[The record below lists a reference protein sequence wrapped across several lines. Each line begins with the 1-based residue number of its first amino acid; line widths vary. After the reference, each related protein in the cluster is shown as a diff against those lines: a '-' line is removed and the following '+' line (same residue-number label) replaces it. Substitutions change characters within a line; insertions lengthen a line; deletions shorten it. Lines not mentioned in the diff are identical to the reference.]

1 MGCCSDKSTKEKEN
15 IRTETDARISTE
27 PKDIINPKIIDVK
40 PTEKKEDISLLQNKF
55 IEDFM
60 NKTQKEEGEEEKR
73 TGMFIKSEKKKVKI
87 SKDTIRVEDE
97 FILTTK
103 IGPTSFFSAYWYF
116 LIAPVE
122 KLKLKKFYIE
132 DNEVNDSDFEIDE
145 QNIQIKFPNEL
156 TNEQLLKIK
165 VIQEISLDDSK
176 NYDAFSLYLKQ
187 QDSLVKYIIYGVDDI
202 LIDDVTNSYF
212 QKNQKLNLIYYEGKV
227 SEDNRGYIGYVYYSK
242 RINYEIY
249 KYLPNFKSKESEI
262 IKKKDSTKE
271 QKRNLLGIY
280 KYVKITDEG
289 QEVEEIFK
297 CKISNYP
304 VGVFVTSFSIGLMLN
319 TEFDVDYVK
328 LNGKNVQ
335 YTKGDGQ
342 IGIRDFG
349 AYNNQ
354 FVEVHLKYKYFTN
367 KEKKVYRQ
375 ESIITSNIKD
385 TYFKCI
391 IEIPDK
397 YICLYTNEIFMK
409 DPAKH
414 NIYFYDG
421 ISNEEQLYEKINIS
435 IKKGTWD
442 IEKIITLSA
451 EKNIENCVF
460 TTNKVFKGG
469 NLKEKSYELIK
480 DNAEFEDKDNKY
492 IYTFKNLTTN
502 KVKIGWKVKVENS
515 TSDYKYDRGNE
526 LITKIPEEDK
536 QFFKDL
542 ANKIVSEDKSNIPN
556 YKKIGKWVHNY
567 ITYDLSYKGKEM
579 TAREIYNTKIGVC
592 EHFTLLYNTLLVS
605 FGIDAVKVGGYALSK
620 TEDDDKKMN
629 IKESQIENS
638 KNINTLSNGHHAW
651 SIAKVNGAW
660 IPLDATWDLFDGNVP
675 LSHIFQNYGEDT
687 LLTNYN
693 ANNKVFNDI
702 TKEVINFIG
711 S

>member
-15 IRTETDARISTE
+15 FRTETDGRIPTE
-27 PKDIINPKIIDVK
+27 PKDIINPEIIDVK

-73 TGMFIKSEKKKVKI
+73 TGIFIKSEKKKVKI

-103 IGPTSFFSAYWYF
+103 IGPTNFFSSYWYF

-122 KLKLKKFYIE
+122 QLKLKKIYIE
-132 DNEVNDSDFEIDE
+132 DNEVNDSDFEIDD

-187 QDSLVKYIIYGVDDI
+187 QDSLVKYIVYGVDDI

-262 IKKKDSTKE
+262 IEKKDSTKE
-271 QKRNLLGIY
+271 QKRNFLGIY

-297 CKISNYP
+297 CKLSNYP
-304 VGVFVTSFSIGLMLN
+304 VGVFATTLSLGLMLN
-319 TEFDVDYVK
+319 TKFDVDYVK

-335 YTKGDGQ
+335 YTKGDAE
-342 IGIRDFG
+342 IVITDFG
-349 AYNNQ
+349 AFNNQ
-354 FVEVHLKYKYFTN
+354 FVEVHLKYKYYTN

-391 IEIPDK
+391 IEIPNK

-421 ISNEEQLYEKINIS
+421 ISNEEKLYEKIKIS

-492 IYTFKNLTTN
+492 IYTFTNLTTN
-502 KVKIGWKVKVENS
+502 KVKIGWKLRAENS

-567 ITYDLSYKGKEM
+567 ITYDLSYSGKEM

-605 FGIDAVKVGGYALSK
+605 FGIDAVKVGGYALTK

-629 IKESQIENS
+629 IKESHIENS
-638 KNINTLSNGHHAW
+638 KNLNTLSDGHHAW

-687 LLTNYN
+687 LLINYN

>member
-27 PKDIINPKIIDVK
+27 PKDIINQKILNNK
-40 PTEKKEDISLLQNKF
+40 QTKKKEDISLLQNKF

-103 IGPTSFFSAYWYF
+103 IGPTSFFSSYWYF
-116 LIAPVE
+116 LIGPVE

-132 DNEVNDSDFEIDE
+132 DNEVNDSDFEIDK
-145 QNIQIKFPNEL
+145 QNIHIKFPNKL

-165 VIQEISLDDSK
+165 VIQELPLDDFK
-176 NYDAFSLYLKQ
+176 NYNAFGLYLKQ

-227 SEDNRGYIGYVYYSK
+227 PEDNRGYIGYVYYSK

-249 KYLPNFKSKESEI
+249 KYIPNFKSKESEI
-262 IKKKDSTKE
+262 IEKKDSTKE
-271 QKRNLLGIY
+271 QIRNFLGRY

-335 YTKGDGQ
+335 YTKGDAE
-342 IGIRDFG
+342 IVIRDFG
-349 AYNNQ
+349 AFNNQ
-354 FVEVHLKYKYFTN
+354 FVEVHLKYKYYTN

-421 ISNEEQLYEKINIS
+421 ISNEEQLYEKIKIS

-502 KVKIGWKVKVENS
+502 KVKIGWKVRVENS

-567 ITYDLSYKGKEM
+567 ITYDLSYTGKEM

-629 IKESQIENS
+629 IKESHIENS
-638 KNINTLSNGHHAW
+638 KNMNTLSNGHHAW
-651 SIAKVNGAW
+651 SIAKVNGTW
-660 IPLDATWDLFDGNVP
+660 IPLDATCDLFDVNVP

-687 LLTNYN
+687 RWTNYN

>member
-55 IEDFM
+55 IENFM

-103 IGPTSFFSAYWYF
+103 IGPTSFFSSYWYF
-116 LIAPVE
+116 LIGPVE

-132 DNEVNDSDFEIDE
+132 DNEVNDSDFEIDK
-145 QNIQIKFPNEL
+145 QNIHIKFPNKL

-165 VIQEISLDDSK
+165 VIQELPLDDFK
-176 NYDAFSLYLKQ
+176 NYNAFGLYLKQ

-271 QKRNLLGIY
+271 QIRNFLGRY

-297 CKISNYP
+297 CKLSNYP
-304 VGVFVTSFSIGLMLN
+304 VGVLATTLSLGLMLN
-319 TEFDVDYVK
+319 TKFDVDYVK

-354 FVEVHLKYKYFTN
+354 FVEVHLKYKYYTN

-391 IEIPDK
+391 IEIPNK

-421 ISNEEQLYEKINIS
+421 ISNEEQLYEKIKIS

-502 KVKIGWKVKVENS
+502 KVKIGWKVKAENS

-567 ITYDLSYKGKEM
+567 ITYDLSYTGKEM

-605 FGIDAVKVGGYALSK
+605 FGIDAVKVGGYALTK

-651 SIAKVNGAW
+651 SIAKVNGTW

-687 LLTNYN
+687 LLTNFN
-693 ANNKVFNDI
+693 SDNKISNDI

>member
-55 IEDFM
+55 IENFM

-103 IGPTSFFSAYWYF
+103 IGPTSFFSSYWYF
-116 LIAPVE
+116 LIGPVE

-132 DNEVNDSDFEIDE
+132 DNEVNDSDFEIDK
-145 QNIQIKFPNEL
+145 QNIHIKFPNKL

-262 IKKKDSTKE
+262 IEKKDSTKE
-271 QKRNLLGIY
+271 QIRNFLGRY

-421 ISNEEQLYEKINIS
+421 ISNEEQLYEKIKIS

-502 KVKIGWKVKVENS
+502 KVKIGWKVRVENS

-567 ITYDLSYKGKEM
+567 ITYDLSYTGKEM

-605 FGIDAVKVGGYALSK
+605 FGIDAVKVGGYAISK

-629 IKESQIENS
+629 IKESHIENS
-638 KNINTLSNGHHAW
+638 KKLNTLSDERHAW

-675 LSHIFQNYGEDT
+675 LSHIFQNYGEHN
-687 LLTNYN
+687 LLTNFN
-693 ANNKVFNDI
+693 TDNKVSNDI

>member
-15 IRTETDARISTE
+15 FRTETDARIPTE

-40 PTEKKEDISLLQNKF
+40 PTEKKDISLLQNEF

-103 IGPTSFFSAYWYF
+103 IGPTNFFSSYWYF

-132 DNEVNDSDFEIDE
+132 DNEVNDSDFAIDE

-187 QDSLVKYIIYGVDDI
+187 QDSLVKYIVYGVDDI

-227 SEDNRGYIGYVYYSK
+227 QENNRGYIGYVYYSK

-271 QKRNLLGIY
+271 KIRNFLGIY

-297 CKISNYP
+297 CKLSNYP
-304 VGVFVTSFSIGLMLN
+304 VGVLATTLSLGLMLN

-335 YTKGDGQ
+335 YTKGDAE
-342 IGIRDFG
+342 IVITDFG
-349 AYNNQ
+349 AFNNQ
-354 FVEVHLKYKYFTN
+354 FVEVHLKYKYYTN

-391 IEIPDK
+391 IEIPNK

-409 DPAKH
+409 DPAKP
-414 NIYFYDG
+414 NFYFYDG
-421 ISNEEQLYEKINIS
+421 ISNEEQLYEKIKIS

-502 KVKIGWKVKVENS
+502 KVKIGWKLRAENS

-567 ITYDLSYKGKEM
+567 ITYDLSYTGKKM

-605 FGIDAVKVGGYALSK
+605 FGIDAVKVGGYALTK

-629 IKESQIENS
+629 IKESHIENS
-638 KNINTLSNGHHAW
+638 KNMNTLSNGHHAW
-651 SIAKVNGAW
+651 SIAKVNGTW

-687 LLTNYN
+687 RWTNYN

>member
-15 IRTETDARISTE
+15 FRTETDARIPTE
-27 PKDIINPKIIDVK
+27 PKGIIDPKIIDVK

-103 IGPTSFFSAYWYF
+103 IGPTNCFSSYWYF

-132 DNEVNDSDFEIDE
+132 DNEVNDSDFETKE
-145 QNIQIKFPNEL
+145 QNIHIKFLNKL

-187 QDSLVKYIIYGVDDI
+187 QDSLVKYIVYGVDDI

-227 SEDNRGYIGYVYYSK
+227 PEDNRGNIGFVYYSK

-262 IKKKDSTKE
+262 IEKKDSIKE
-271 QKRNLLGIY
+271 KKRNLLGRY

-297 CKISNYP
+297 CKLSNYP
-304 VGVFVTSFSIGLMLN
+304 VGVLATTLSLGLMLN
-319 TEFDVDYVK
+319 TEFDIDYVK

-342 IGIRDFG
+342 IVITDFG
-349 AYNNQ
+349 AFNNQ
-354 FVEVHLKYKYFTN
+354 FVEVHLKYKYYTN

-421 ISNEEQLYEKINIS
+421 ISNEEKLYEKIKIS

-451 EKNIENCVF
+451 EKNIENCIF

-480 DNAEFEDKDNKY
+480 DNAEFEDKYNKY
-492 IYTFKNLTTN
+492 I
-502 KVKIGWKVKVENS
+502 
-515 TSDYKYDRGNE
+515 
-526 LITKIPEEDK
+526 
-536 QFFKDL
+536 
-542 ANKIVSEDKSNIPN
+542 
-556 YKKIGKWVHNY
+556 
-567 ITYDLSYKGKEM
+567 
-579 TAREIYNTKIGVC
+579 
-592 EHFTLLYNTLLVS
+592 
-605 FGIDAVKVGGYALSK
+605 
-620 TEDDDKKMN
+620 
-629 IKESQIENS
+629 
-638 KNINTLSNGHHAW
+638 
-651 SIAKVNGAW
+651 
-660 IPLDATWDLFDGNVP
+660 
-675 LSHIFQNYGEDT
+675 
-687 LLTNYN
+687 
-693 ANNKVFNDI
+693 
-702 TKEVINFIG
+702 
-711 S
+711 